1 MGDAY
6 VITVIGVA
14 EEKVPISYRDGKYP
28 YLDTKE
34 IDITNIG
41 SRTRGRIV
49 YVSGRFVKSDDDK
62 SYIEFQRIDN
72 IALKLL
78 NAKIINTEKG
88 TLILKYEPNS
98 ILYLIEIPSGFR
110 GGIETQYL
118 HGQCLE
124 SLVLRS
130 PSGSL
135 GYIVHIWC
143 NGNAE
148 IQYKISGRTTT
159 AGYGKLTKLFG
170 ENLSGKV
177 KIQNGEV
184 KVIFDE
190 QLDQLLS

>member
-1 MGDAY
+1 
-6 VITVIGVA
+6 VIGVV

-34 IDITNIG
+34 VDITNIG
-41 SRTRGRIV
+41 SRSRGRIV
-49 YVSGRFVKSDDDK
+49 YVSGRLIKNDNDK
-62 SYIEFQRIDN
+62 SYIEFEN
-72 IALKLL
+72 ISPVALKLV
-78 NAKIINTEKG
+78 NAKITNTEKG
-88 TLILKYEPNS
+88 TLVLKHEPNS
-98 ILYLIEIPSGFR
+98 ILYIIEIPSGFR
-110 GGIETQYL
+110 GGVETQYL
-118 HGQCLE
+118 HGQCVE

-135 GYIVHIWC
+135 GYVVHIWC

-170 ENLSGKV
+170 ENLSGKIIV
-177 KIQNGEV
+177 KDGKTEI
-184 KVIFDE
+184 IFDE

>member
-1 MGDAY
+1 
-6 VITVIGVA
+6 VIGVV
-14 EEKVPISYRDGKYP
+14 EEKVPISIKDGKYP
-28 YLDTKE
+28 YLDSRDL
-34 IDITNIG
+34 DITNIG
-41 SRTRGRIV
+41 HRTKGRMV
-49 YVSGRFVKSDDDK
+49 YISNKFVKEEDGK
-62 SYIEFQRIDN
+62 KFIQFQRMGE
-72 IALKLL
+72 IAVKLD
-78 NAKIINTEKG
+78 NAKITMTEKG
-88 TLILKYEPNS
+88 TYVVKYEPNA
-98 ILYLIEIPSGFR
+98 ILYVVEIPSGFR

-118 HGQCLE
+118 GGQCLE

-170 ENLSGKV
+170 ENLSGKIIV
-177 KIQNGEV
+177 KDG
-184 KVIFDE
+184 KVEIVYDE

>member
-1 MGDAY
+1 
-6 VITVIGVA
+6 VIGVV
-14 EEKVPISYRDGKYP
+14 EEKVPISIKDGKYP
-28 YLDTKE
+28 YLDTRE

-41 SRTRGRIV
+41 SRTRGKIV
-49 YVSGRFVKSDDDK
+49 YISGRFMVNDGGK
-62 SYIEFQRIDN
+62 SYIAFERIDN
-72 IALKLL
+72 IALKLI
-78 NAKIINTEKG
+78 NAKILVTEKG
-88 TLILKYEPNS
+88 TLVVKYEPNS
-98 ILYLIEIPSGFR
+98 VLYIVEIPSGFR
-110 GGIETQYL
+110 GGVETQYL
-118 HGQCLE
+118 HGQCVE

-148 IQYKISGRTTT
+148 FTYKISGRTTT

-170 ENLSGKV
+170 ENLSGK
-177 KIQNGEV
+177 IRIENGEV